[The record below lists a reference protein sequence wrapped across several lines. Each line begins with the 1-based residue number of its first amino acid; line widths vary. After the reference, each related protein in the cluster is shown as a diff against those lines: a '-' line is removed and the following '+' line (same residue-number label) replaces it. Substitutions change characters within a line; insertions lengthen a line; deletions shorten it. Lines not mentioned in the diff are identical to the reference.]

1 MTAEHAFSCLCDE
14 LKRSVDESGR
24 LDDAKQIASK
34 LNCSQDDV
42 AGSRKPS
49 KPIYIFALPAHLTYN
64 LQNLRHTLLT
74 SATASHH
81 P

>member
-1 MTAEHAFSCLCDE
+1 MTAELAFSSLRDE
-14 LKRSVDESGR
+14 LKDSIDESVH
-24 LDDAKQIASK
+24 LDDAKQIVSL

-64 LQNLRHTLLT
+64 LQNL
-74 SATASHH
+74 
-81 P
+81 

>member
-1 MTAEHAFSCLCDE
+1 MTAEHAFSSLCDE
-14 LKRSVDESGR
+14 RKRCVDESGR
-24 LDDAKQIASK
+24 VDGARHIAPQ

-74 SATASHH
+74 SATLSHH
-81 P
+81 H

>member
-1 MTAEHAFSCLCDE
+1 MTAEHNFGSLCDQLE
-14 LKRSVDESGR
+14 RSVDESGC
-24 LDDAKQIASK
+24 LDDAKQVVFL

-49 KPIYIFALPAHLTYN
+49 KPIYIFALRAHLTYN
-64 LQNLRHTLLT
+64 LQNLQHTLLT
-74 SATASHH
+74 SATALHH

>member
-14 LKRSVDESGR
+14 LKRSVEESGC
-24 LDDAKQIASK
+24 LEDAKQIVSQ

-49 KPIYIFALPAHLTYN
+49 KPI
-64 LQNLRHTLLT
+64 
-74 SATASHH
+74 
-81 P
+81 